1 MYYFIVNKH
10 SRTGKGAEIWKL
22 LKKRLEEKQVPYK
35 AYVSEYAG
43 HAFLLADQVCS
54 EAEMDDCLIVV
65 GGDGTV
71 NEVLNGMKNF
81 EKIRFG
87 LIPTGSG
94 NDFGR
99 GLGVEKEPLRQLE
112 RLLGSKHEDA
122 MDIGKVTYGEKN
134 ESRRFA
140 ISSGIGMDAIVAK
153 KALESKLKKVL
164 NAVHLGKITYL
175 IITVETLF
183 SMTTATGTVCYDQGE
198 EESFKKMIFAAAM
211 NFRAEGGGVPMAPSA
226 SAMDGKL
233 SVCLTNGIPKWLTFF
248 CLPFLVAAKHEWIKG
263 FQIRDCK
270 TCELHLDVPM
280 VLHADGEYCGDVR
293 DVKFE
298 CLEGMLRVMR

>member
-10 SRTGKGAEIWKL
+10 SRTGKGGDIWKL
-22 LKKRLEEKQVPYK
+22 LKKKLEEKQVDYK
-35 AYVSEYAG
+35 AYISEYAG
-43 HAFLLADQVCS
+43 HAFLLADKVCG
-54 EAEMDDCLIVV
+54 EAKQDECLIVV

-71 NEVLNGMKNF
+71 NEVVNGMKNF
-81 EKIRFG
+81 DKIRFG
-87 LIPTGSG
+87 LIATGSG

-99 GLGVEKEPLRQLE
+99 GLGVEKDPLMQLE
-112 RLLGSKHEDA
+112 HLLASTKEEGIDL
-122 MDIGKVTYGEKN
+122 GKVTYGEKE
-134 ESRRFA
+134 ESRLFA
-140 ISSGIGMDAIVAK
+140 ISAGIGMDAIVCK
-153 KALESKLKKVL
+153 KALTSKLKKVL
-164 NAVHLGKITYL
+164 NALHLGKLTYL

-183 SMTTATGTVCYDQGE
+183 SMTTASGTACYDEGE
-198 EESFKKMIFAAAM
+198 LQNFQKMIFAAAM

-226 SAMDGKL
+226 SATDGKL

-248 CLPFLVAAKHEWIKG
+248 CLPFLVAAKHERIKG
-263 FQIRDCK
+263 FQITNCK
-270 TCELHLDVPM
+270 TCELQLDVPM